1 MDHSTTDSSRPVLP
15 VRPEPLAVRPPRH
28 RLARR
33 FILWRTLNTLF
44 WAIGVLGVFV
54 TLHIIFAGIRTWL
67 DPITWGVGAIFAANF
82 LFMPTYRYLVHRW
95 ETTDEAVYSLSGW
108 ITREWRIVPVSRI
121 QSIDTVQGPI
131 EQLLGLSTIKVTTA
145 SHEGHVKIEGL
156 ETPIAEEAVRR
167 LNEIAQATPGDAT

>member
-1 MDHSTTDSSRPVLP
+1 MDPAT
-15 VRPEPLAVRPPRH
+15 LAVRPPRH

-44 WAIGVLGVFV
+44 WAVGVLGALV
-54 TLHIIFAGIRTWL
+54 TPHILFAGVRTWL
-67 DPITWGVGAIFAANF
+67 DPVIWVVAGIFAANL
-82 LFMPTYRYLVHRW
+82 LFMPTYRYFVHRW

-131 EQLLGLSTIKVTTA
+131 EQLLGLATIKVTTA
-145 SHEGHVKIEGL
+145 SHEGHVKIEGI